1 MTRFQD
7 LLLFES
13 ASQTIPDPDVHPEKT
28 ELFGNK
34 SLFGYE
40 HKKNPFSFFYS
51 NNVSTPEH
59 QEKGI
64 KYCFHKNQSRL
75 ERQVPTRTVLSMTNP
90 DYNIKL
96 RQAVLTNNTDYTAK
110 MGKTF

>member
-40 HKKNPFSFFYS
+40 HKKNPFSFFTVTTYPRQS
-51 NNVSTPEH
+51 
-59 QEKGI
+59 I
-64 KYCFHKNQSRL
+64 KRR
-75 ERQVPTRTVLSMTNP
+75 ELSIAFTKINP
-90 DYNIKL
+90 
-96 RQAVLTNNTDYTAK
+96 
-110 MGKTF
+110 G